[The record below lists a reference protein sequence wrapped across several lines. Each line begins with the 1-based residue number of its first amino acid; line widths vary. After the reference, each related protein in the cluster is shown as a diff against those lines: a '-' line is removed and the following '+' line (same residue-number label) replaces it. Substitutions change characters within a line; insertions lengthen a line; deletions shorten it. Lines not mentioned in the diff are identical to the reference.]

1 MSLLGSFLKRALR
14 AEPAITKP
22 PNAKNISHRFICA
35 SRHSKKDFWEH
46 STLGKSL
53 SNFDDTQNCEFSI
66 AYGFTGNMCSYY
78 NDFLDIE
85 NETEVFIFIMDH
97 IGLTDRL
104 WREKLDSALAQFNVV
119 GIRGNNQLAEG
130 QPTWWFDTSA
140 PGSNT
145 LSGSA
150 TLETKGGNVESQL
163 GPSPMACKVLE
174 PSFIAVVAK
183 DLFSAEINFDPNMG
197 QSFFALDFCKSA
209 AKAGLSVGTWP
220 IDISDSCAL
229 KSPLAGVENWS
240 DYFVKYG
247 DKWSASDTPK

>member
-1 MSLLGSFLKRALR
+1 MSLLGSFFKRALR

-22 PNAKNISHRFICA
+22 LNAKKISHRFICA
-35 SRHSKKDFWEH
+35 SRRSKKDFWEH
-46 STLGKSL
+46 SALGKSL
-53 SNFDDTQNCEFSI
+53 AGIGDKEHCEFSI
-66 AYGFTGNMCSYY
+66 AYDFTGNISSYY

-85 NETEVFIFIMDH
+85 NEAAVFIFIMDH

-104 WREKLDSALAQFNVV
+104 WREKLDSALAQFNIV
-119 GIRGNNQLAEG
+119 GIRGNTELAEG
-130 QPTWWFDTSA
+130 QATWWFDTSA

-145 LSGSA
+145 LSGRA
-150 TLETKGGNVESQL
+150 TLETIEGSMESQL

-174 PSFIAVVAK
+174 PSFIAVIAR
-183 DLFSAEINFDPNMG
+183 DIFSAEINFDPNMG

-209 AKAGLSVGTWP
+209 TKAGLSIGTWP

-229 KSPLAGVENWS
+229 TSPLAGVENWS

-247 DKWSASDTPK
+247 EKWSASDMPK